1 MPTIERPPAK
11 KHRFKL
17 RLGKTRILAVS
28 AVTISSTGTTPHGI
42 ALNFPSQAESPLGDL
57 KVALLR
63 LAGGGREGIKLAARV
78 FEAIEELKG
87 A

>member
-11 KHRFKL
+11 KHGFKL

-28 AVTISSTGTTPHGI
+28 VVTISSTGTPHGI

-63 LAGGGREGIKLAARV
+63 LAGGGREAIKLAARV